1 MAETAAVTYDPR
13 LHVRV
18 ARGVREKIAAGA
30 LTAGDAVSVTG
41 TAEEWGICR
50 QTVRKALRTLEGDGL
65 LKRYPGKGYYV
76 LQAGNP
82 PGIQ

>member
-1 MAETAAVTYDPR
+1 MTETTEVTYDPR

-18 ARGVREKIAAGA
+18 AKGVREKIAAGV
-30 LTAGDAVSVTG
+30 LTAGDAVSVTY

-50 QTVRKALRTLEGDGL
+50 QTVRKALRGLEGDGL

-76 LQAGNP
+76 MQVSNP
-82 PGIQ
+82 PDNQ